1 MNRFSQITLMASIVA
16 LTACASAPKRVA
28 ELDAA
33 RVEYEAVASDPLARE
48 AAASR
53 LETAEQRLRQA
64 DAALAARQP
73 TAVVQQ
79 EAYLARRNA
88 QIAAEQI
95 GERRARKAVEE
106 GQAARDRVLLDARS
120 QEAAKARE
128 QAELARAQAA
138 AATSQAAAANS
149 EADKLRGDLAA
160 LQAKPTDRGMVLTLG
175 DVLFDTGK
183 SELKA
188 GAMGTVERVGDFL
201 RANGAY
207 HLIIE
212 GHTDSTGSD
221 DFNLQLSDR
230 RAQAVRG
237 ALQSRGVTGDRIVAR
252 GLGETYPIASNDD
265 ASGRQQNRRV
275 EIVFSDAQGAF
286 PPSAERSARSGE

>member
-1 MNRFSQITLMASIVA
+1 MNRLSQITLMASVVA

-33 RVEYEAVASDPLARE
+33 HVEYEAVANDPLARE

-73 TAVVQQ
+73 VAVVQQ

-120 QEAAKARE
+120 QETAKARE

-149 EADKLRGDLAA
+149 EADKLRSDLAA

-188 GAMGTVERVGDFL
+188 GAMGTVERVADFL

-221 DFNLQLSDR
+221 DFNLQLSER

-252 GLGETYPIASNDD
+252 GLGETYPVASNDD

-286 PPSAERSARSGE
+286 PPSAERSARAPN